1 MFVILGKLIL
11 SIVLTIIALAAVILG
26 FYWFLLIMTILTGLM
41 GMQVASIWFRTK
53 MDSLTTRVKKVF
65 STIKGKK

>member
-11 SIVLTIIALAAVILG
+11 SAILTIIALGAVILG

-41 GMQVASIWFRTK
+41 GMQMISLWFRTK
-53 MDSLTTRVKKVF
+53 MDSLTNRVKKVF

>member
-1 MFVILGKLIL
+1 MFVILGELIL
-11 SIVLTIIALAAVILG
+11 SVILTIIALTAVILG

-41 GMQVASIWFRTK
+41 GMQMLSLWFKTK

-65 STIKGKK
+65 NTIKG

>member
-11 SIVLTIIALAAVILG
+11 SVILTIIALAAVILG
-26 FYWFLLIMTILTGLM
+26 FYWFLLIMTILTGLL
-41 GMQVASIWFRTK
+41 GMQMISLWFKTK
-53 MDSLTTRVKKVF
+53 MDSLTARVKRVF

>member
-11 SIVLTIIALAAVILG
+11 SVILTIIALAAVVLG

-41 GMQVASIWFRTK
+41 GMQVASLWFRTR
-53 MDSLTTRVKKVF
+53 MDSLTSRVKRVF